1 MTENYK
7 KMLFSYLKG
16 NLPLESGTDDEIF
29 KEIDEISRQYWT
41 EFLPADWTDFHF
53 EGALQDKTSN
63 NVVIYGGYYDTEKDD
78 ANGIIII
85 LNDDFVPIKSFL
97 TFSDGTKLRYID
109 CMNQDDD
116 GTYIIVDDTCFSWG
130 AERNFIDN
138 IRRFLMLNNFSTPTN
153 GQYVLEARKIYLFPS
168 DMNNFKCEK
177 IEKNPSSSEY
187 IMSGKAFVN
196 NNNTFHSLKVVS
208 LTINVGSNNE
218 WNSLDVIGTFKSY
231 YEYGDSIINF
241 NSEGNYS
248 VKILAYH
255 YIENNPNIRI
265 FEKEFNEP
273 ELTYH
278 QIYNINDQTSLK
290 SDYVTNQAVFKNE
303 NLVYFVLTNQYIASY
318 ENVLIKLIE
327 YNLES
332 SESKEIFKKEYGSGS
347 YLRNSS
353 ILLNVVENN
362 LYINYTTKSGN
373 STGNYYIQ
381 RYEGSWNPI
390 LVAENK
396 PWITD
401 NRMLFTIYKYNLL
414 KIFLIPS
421 NPNST
426 SWFFAIIKENYNSS
440 NYNGEPYINTNAL
453 TSHSGELYSNDNLVF
468 ARNLYNKTISENSTV
483 STIEVPNNYL
493 NGIDITQKNLLS
505 ETNLNLIQ
513 DNNTIQKNVYE
524 TLFINFINTLI
535 ISDQNNNFRLIN
547 SSASTYL
554 NSSINDSTK
563 YDSAKLYNKGILT
576 YQDGSTKEINY
587 EFQDINDTSTHILFG
602 VYVDKL
608 INKLEIVSNDKTM
621 VYQTIDLTELE
632 INKTYNIKQKLEVV

>member
-1 MTENYK
+1 MTEDYK
-7 KMLFSYLKG
+7 KTLLKYLKG
-16 NLPLESGTDDEIF
+16 NLPLENGSGDEIF
-29 KEIDEISRQYWT
+29 KEIDEISSQYWT

-78 ANGIIII
+78 ANGIIVI
-85 LNDDFVPIKSFL
+85 LNDEFVPIKSFL

-177 IEKNPSSSEY
+177 IEKKPSSSEY

-218 WNSLDVIGTFKSY
+218 WNSLDVIGTFTSY

-265 FEKEFNEP
+265 FEKEFNES

-278 QIYNINDQTSLK
+278 QIYNINDQTSLQ
-290 SDYVTNQAVFKNE
+290 SNHVTNQAVFKNE
-303 NLVYFVLTNQYIASY
+303 NLVYFVLTNQYISSY

-453 TSHSGELYSNDNLVF
+453 ISHSVELYSNDNLVF
-468 ARNLYNKTISENSTV
+468 ARNLYNKTISENTTV

-493 NGIDITQKNLLS
+493 NDVDITSNNLLS
-505 ETNLNLIQ
+505 ETNMNIIE
-513 DNNTIQKNVYE
+513 DTNMVQKNVYE
-524 TLFINFINTLI
+524 TLYINFINTLLI
-535 ISDQNNNFRLIN
+535 ADRNNATQVLNQQ
-547 SSASTYL
+547 ASTYL
-554 NSSINDSTK
+554 NNQINDNNGYSK
-563 YDSAKLYNKGILT
+563 AQIYPKVIIT
-576 YQDGSTKEINY
+576 YQNNSTKEVAFEYQNI
-587 EFQDINDTSTHILFG
+587 EDTSADIVFAL
-602 VYVDKL
+602 YVDQPMQSA
-608 INKLEIVSNDKTM
+608 EIYSNDKST
-621 VYQTIDLTELE
+621 VYQTINLTSLE
-632 INKTYNIKQKLEVV
+632 QGKYYVVRQNLKII